1 MSGWCLDGAEQDD
14 VLDANKIIGRPK
26 EKGKGKRK
34 RGETRLVDEQQRFRV
49 EQMESERAISRCML
63 VRGYLLNCV
72 NSFPI
77 DSLPVG

>member
-1 MSGWCLDGAEQDD
+1 MT
-14 VLDANKIIGRPK
+14 
-26 EKGKGKRK
+26 KGKGKREK
-34 RGETRLVDEQQRFRV
+34 VSEREERLVSSTNNNDFDRFRV

-72 NSFPI
+72 NGFPI